1 MADKI
6 AKPKLRVVKDAYR
19 NGGAIR
25 LARKIC
31 ADLESGKATGIAYV
45 AVLRSGFVATGWEA
59 PPSKSAHELHS
70 GAHMLAHRIGRQLT
84 DKD

>member
-25 LARKIC
+25 LARQIC
-31 ADLESGKATGIAYV
+31 ADLESGQATGVAYV
-45 AVLRSGFVATGWEA
+45 AVMRSGFVATGWE
-59 PPSKSAHELHS
+59 PPPNKSAHELHS
-70 GAHMLAHRIGRQLT
+70 GAHILAHRIGNLLA
-84 DKD
+84 DGN